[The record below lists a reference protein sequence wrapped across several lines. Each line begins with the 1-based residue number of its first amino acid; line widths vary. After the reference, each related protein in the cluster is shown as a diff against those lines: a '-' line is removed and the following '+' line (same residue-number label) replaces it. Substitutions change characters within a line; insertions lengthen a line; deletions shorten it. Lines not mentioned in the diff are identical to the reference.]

1 VGNKKTMDEIEIL
14 KKEIKEIKSRN
25 ARVELDKAW
34 ETSITRK
41 VLICVFTYLVVV
53 LFFFFAHLS
62 KPFINAIVPTMGFA
76 LSTLSMPYFRQWWV
90 RRNRSDS

>member
-1 VGNKKTMDEIEIL
+1 MDELEIL
-14 KKEIKEIKSRN
+14 KKEIKEIKNRN

-34 ETSITRK
+34 ETSLSRK
-41 VLICVFTYLVVV
+41 VLICVFTYVVVV
-53 LFFFFAHLS
+53 LFFLFAHLS

-90 RRNRSDS
+90 RKNRSKS

>member
-1 VGNKKTMDEIEIL
+1 MSEPIEIEIL

-34 ETSITRK
+34 EISLTRK

-62 KPFINAIVPTMGFA
+62 KPLINAIVPTIGFA

-90 RRNRSDS
+90 RRNRSDL